1 MYTKGSS
8 ELVFYKLK
16 YAIVFKNLNKY
27 KQILISFYVYIH
39 LQNKVI
45 NGRTRKHIK
54 SCLILI
60 YLKICIS
67 GQFTPPTFKAL
78 KKLKTKFR
86 KGMQIYLYFSL
97 VSE

>member
-1 MYTKGSS
+1 MYTEGSS

-16 YAIVFKNLNKY
+16 YAFVIKILNKY
-27 KQILISFYVYIH
+27 KQILISLYLYIH

-45 NGRTRKHIK
+45 NGRTREHIE

-67 GQFTPPTFKAL
+67 GQFTPTTFKAL
-78 KKLKTKFR
+78 KN
-86 KGMQIYLYFSL
+86 
-97 VSE
+97 

>member
-16 YAIVFKNLNKY
+16 YAVVFKNLNKF
-27 KQILISFYVYIH
+27 KQILISLYLYIH

-45 NGRTRKHIK
+45 NGRTRKHMK

-78 KKLKTKFR
+78 KNKKTSLEKEC
-86 KGMQIYLYFSL
+86 KYIYIL
-97 VSE
+97 V